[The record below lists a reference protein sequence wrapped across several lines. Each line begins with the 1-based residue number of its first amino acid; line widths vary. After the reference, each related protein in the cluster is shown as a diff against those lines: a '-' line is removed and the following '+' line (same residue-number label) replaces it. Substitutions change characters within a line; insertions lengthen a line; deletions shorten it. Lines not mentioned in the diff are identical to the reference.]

1 MTQIIGFA
9 GSKQSGK
16 NTACNFILATK
27 IAELGISKSSRLNS
41 LGEIEITDIFNER
54 VSNKEWFPFQEPYVE
69 VETLFNNELG
79 KFIKLYSFA
88 DKLKRLC
95 VDILGLKEELV
106 FGTDEQ
112 KNTKTHIKWETMS
125 NPNYVDHKGY
135 MTVREVLQLVG
146 TDMFRDLNPSV
157 WIDSCLRQIEE
168 DQSEVALISD
178 VRFENEVK
186 AIQKQKGFVIG
197 LARTSNT
204 KENDTHISEQ
214 EPQKCLNLCD
224 IVIDNKNL
232 SIPEQN
238 KEIYFAIKHLDNMA
252 NIVGD

>member
-178 VRFENEVK
+178 VRFEKEVK

>member
-1 MTQIIGFA
+1 M
-9 GSKQSGK
+9 
-16 NTACNFILATK
+16 
-27 IAELGISKSSRLNS
+27 
-41 LGEIEITDIFNER
+41 
-54 VSNKEWFPFQEPYVE
+54 
-69 VETLFNNELG
+69 FNNELG

>member
-1 MTQIIGFA
+1 
-9 GSKQSGK
+9 
-16 NTACNFILATK
+16 
-27 IAELGISKSSRLNS
+27 
-41 LGEIEITDIFNER
+41 
-54 VSNKEWFPFQEPYVE
+54 
-69 VETLFNNELG
+69 
-79 KFIKLYSFA
+79 
-88 DKLKRLC
+88 
-95 VDILGLKEELV
+95 
-106 FGTDEQ
+106 
-112 KNTKTHIKWETMS
+112 MS